1 MITGTEC
8 MILKTI
14 FWKISCANWP
24 FKHLGLK
31 TYFFFRF
38 IIIII
43 TIIIII
49 INIIKIISSS
59 IIIMLFF
66 VLRKLPKR
74 PLHG

>member
-14 FWKISCANWP
+14 FWKVSCANWP

-43 TIIIII
+43 ITIIII

>member
-1 MITGTEC
+1 MIIGTEC

-14 FWKISCANWP
+14 FWKVSCANWP